1 LLKWLEVNVGV
12 KDKELIESK
21 YGRLWTGKDIITIGD
36 KLITKEDA
44 LRVFDILGDAI
55 PIDLIEMGENH
66 YAFRYYDGDDRCVGV
81 FEFNEKFH
89 LLLEHRAHLADFLED
104 DSGYYEMGNKAFMPE
119 EVVRFLRERYE
130 KEKKEKEG
138 DE

>member
-1 LLKWLEVNVGV
+1 MGV

-21 YGRLWTGKDIITIGD
+21 YGKLWTGKDIITIGD

-44 LRVFDILGDAI
+44 LRAFDIWMDAV
-55 PIDLIEMGENH
+55 PIDLIELEENR

-81 FEFNEKFH
+81 LEFDGNFR
-89 LLLEHRAHLADFLED
+89 LLKEHRAHIADFLED
-104 DSGYYEMGNKAFMPE
+104 ESEYYEMGNKAFIAD
-119 EVVRFLRERYE
+119 EVTKFLRERYE
-130 KEKKEKEG
+130 QDRGEEG